1 MTKIIG
7 LNDSIKFKDGK
18 TYDVLWFDRSGIK
31 LQARKGGTRLMP
43 LSEFENL
50 KPPSLKGSAH
60 RIGADGGH
68 GFPPCYFLLKS

>member
-50 KPPSLKGSAH
+50 KSKNEIETLTAASG
-60 RIGADGGH
+60 I
-68 GFPPCYFLLKS
+68 

>member
-50 KPPSLKGSAH
+50 KSKNEIEILTAASG
-60 RIGADGGH
+60 I
-68 GFPPCYFLLKS
+68 